1 VEGRWVLLQTIIT
14 AAGRR
19 AFYFRSRDQQ

>member
-19 AFYFRSRDQQ
+19 AFYFRSRD